1 MSDRWTQDPAH
12 RPRLRNRSRIRSRRL
27 LFLLAAVAL
36 VALIWSFSNRVLP
49 TTSASESRALLP
61 GGSADRPDGSA
72 LPATGTGRYKIV
84 VDAGHGGF
92 DPGAEGASGDEEKDF
107 TLNLA
112 TKVADLLRREPEL
125 FEVHM
130 TRTDDTYI
138 ELEDRS
144 GMANAIDADA
154 FISIHGNTF
163 VEDPKV
169 SGTESYYY
177 DSGSQALAQAIHGP
191 LLEALGFRD
200 RGVKKEGWKVLT
212 TSQVPATLLEIGFL
226 TNPAEEAKLL
236 EPKTQDQAAQA
247 IVNGLKQF
255 LQTAGKPQ

>member
-1 MSDRWTQDPAH
+1 MNNKWPQAPTYRS
-12 RPRLRNRSRIRSRRL
+12 RPRIRSRRL
-27 LFLLAAVAL
+27 LFLLGAVAL
-36 VALIWSFSNRVLP
+36 VALIWSFSNRALP
-49 TTSASESRALLP
+49 TSSGSESRALLP
-61 GGSADRPDGSA
+61 GVSAGQPDGSA
-72 LPATGTGRYKIV
+72 APPAGTGRYKIV

-92 DPGAEGASGDEEKDF
+92 DPGADGASGDEEKDF
-107 TLNLA
+107 TLSLA
-112 TKVADLLRREPEL
+112 TKVADLLRQEPDM

-138 ELEDRS
+138 ELENRS
-144 GMANAIDADA
+144 GMANAMGADA

-236 EPKTQDQAAQA
+236 EPETQDRAAQA
-247 IVNGLKQF
+247 IVNGLKQY
-255 LQTAGKPQ
+255 LQKADVQQ